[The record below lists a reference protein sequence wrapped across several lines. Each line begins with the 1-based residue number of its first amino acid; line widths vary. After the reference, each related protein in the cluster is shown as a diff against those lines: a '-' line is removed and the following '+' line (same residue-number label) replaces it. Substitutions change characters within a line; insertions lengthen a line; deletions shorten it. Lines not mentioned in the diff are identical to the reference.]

1 MSKYNLTDLYEGMS
15 DKEYSDAQEKER
27 LDQHPEK
34 ATIEKIQALIA
45 AQKPKTVKEV
55 VKTTS
60 WSRYKK
66 LKDRGVSVQFVTK
79 DELNPPENKSNT
91 PKVKEASSEEEE
103 KFHKKLDTLVH
114 KTFGKR
120 EEEMNEAPTD
130 KIVIKVSELGKY
142 DSYRDLFNR
151 AWREFVIRYTKQNNI
166 KYNNQTEAEYLVKK
180 ALKIPSPDNKHD
192 EDAARYLVDKGI
204 LVLKETVNEA
214 PEGMYIDDE
223 EWEAEMG
230 RTPEDTE
237 KQIEKEMNK
246 LKEDHQSL
254 DPEVAS
260 RIEGL
265 LDQPLKKKFLEAGM
279 ALIQDVTDEDPFH
292 IDDIVSHLANELN
305 AYYDGFGKEGDRLAG
320 LEEEEVEEADK
331 PRPGYHADGTPK
343 SNDEMDDDEREEFY
357 SDLDSVDE
365 DQALKEHFGRFLKDY
380 Q

>member
-27 LDQHPEK
+27 LEAHPEK
-34 ATIEKIQALIA
+34 DKIKAVQAMMA
-45 AQKPKTVKEV
+45 KE
-55 VKTTS
+55 
-60 WSRYKK
+60 
-66 LKDRGVSVQFVTK
+66 
-79 DELNPPENKSNT
+79 
-91 PKVKEASSEEEE
+91 KVKE
-103 KFHKKLDTLVH
+103 
-114 KTFGKR
+114 
-120 EEEMNEAPTD
+120 
-130 KIVIKVSELGKY
+130 
-142 DSYRDLFNR
+142 
-151 AWREFVIRYTKQNNI
+151 
-166 KYNNQTEAEYLVKK
+166 
-180 ALKIPSPDNKHD
+180 
-192 EDAARYLVDKGI
+192 
-204 LVLKETVNEA
+204 
-214 PEGMYIDDE
+214 EGMYIDDE

-237 KQIEKEMNK
+237 KEIKKEMDK

-279 ALIQDVTDEDPFH
+279 ALIQDVTDEDPFQ

-305 AYYDGFGKEGDRLAG
+305 AYYDGFEKEGDRLAG
-320 LEEEEVEEADK
+320 LEEEAEEVEEADK
-331 PRPGYHADGTPK
+331 LKPGYHADGTPK

-357 SDLDSVDE
+357 SNLDSVDE